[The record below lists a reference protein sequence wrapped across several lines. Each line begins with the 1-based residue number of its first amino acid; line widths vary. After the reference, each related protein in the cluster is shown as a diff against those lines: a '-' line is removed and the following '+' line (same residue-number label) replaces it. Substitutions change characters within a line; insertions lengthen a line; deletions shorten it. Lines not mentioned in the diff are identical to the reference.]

1 MSFNISVT
9 ADSTYPPRVGEYA
22 IKYDGVSYET
32 GQSFSVGD
40 GYVEVTVYSEGA
52 SSGEYADMPAYVYL
66 NSVQVHNGG
75 KGFSTYKYYPNND
88 ATIKLTRVSGDQ
100 SGDATRAFITESQVW
115 KEPQSGGGN
124 QSCMVNGT
132 ALKLKPG
139 KTLVSGTAFQI
150 KKGKTLVNGSAYE
163 IGLSGGGFKFTVNP
177 ISKIVLLQITV
188 KDSNGA
194 TKHEYA
200 MGAAQTVTAPL
211 WGDILPT
218 DTITLQ
224 YKATSGDSD
233 TSAISLN
240 GQQKVS
246 GSNKGLSSGV
256 SYTLENLTGDI
267 QLSGAVSG
275 STYTLAVTMGG

>member
-9 ADSTYPPRVGEYA
+9 SEYVYGSNWYG
-22 IKYDGVSYET
+22 IKYNGVSYQI
-32 GQSFSVGD
+32 GQSVSFDG
-40 GYVEVTVYSEGA
+40 GYVEISLYAEGA
-52 SSGEYADMPAYVYL
+52 SSGDYADQASKVYL
-66 NSVQVHNGG
+66 NSVLVHSGG

-88 ATIKLTRVSGDQ
+88 ATIKLNHVSGDQ
-100 SGDATRAFITESQVW
+100 SGDAMYALITESQVW
-115 KEPQSGGGN
+115 NEPQSGGGN
-124 QSCMVNGT
+124 QGCMVNGT

-177 ISKIVLLQITV
+177 ISKIVLLRITV
-188 KDSNGA
+188 KDSTGA

-224 YKATSGDSD
+224 YKSSSSDSD

-267 QLSGAVSG
+267 QLSGAASG

>member
-9 ADSTYPPRVGEYA
+9 SEYSYGSNWYG
-22 IKYDGVSYET
+22 IKYNGVSYQI
-32 GQSFSVGD
+32 GQSFSFDG
-40 GYVEVTVYSEGA
+40 GYVEISLYAEGA
-52 SSGEYADMPAYVYL
+52 SSGDYADQDSNVYL
-66 NSVQVHNGG
+66 NSVQVHSGG

-88 ATIKLTRVSGDQ
+88 ATIKLNRVSGEQ
-100 SGDATRAFITESQVW
+100 SGDAMYAIITESQVW
-115 KEPQSGGGN
+115 NEPQGGEGKQN
-124 QSCMVNGT
+124 CMVNGT

-163 IGLSGGGFKFTVNP
+163 IGLSSGGFKFTVNP
-177 ISKIVLLQITV
+177 ISKIVLLRITV
-188 KDSNGA
+188 KDSTGA

-256 SYTLENLTGDI
+256 TYTLENLTGDI
-267 QLSGAVSG
+267 QLSGAASG

>member
-9 ADSTYPPRVGEYA
+9 SEYSYGSNWYG
-22 IKYDGVSYET
+22 IKYNGVSYQI
-32 GQSFSVGD
+32 GQSFSFDG
-40 GYVEVTVYSEGA
+40 GYVEVTVYSEGS
-52 SSGEYADMPAYVYL
+52 SSGEYADQPSKVYL
-66 NSVQVHNGG
+66 NSVKVHEGG

-88 ATIKLTRVSGDQ
+88 ATIKLTRVSGDE
-100 SGDATRAFITESQVW
+100 SGDAMLAMITESQVW
-115 KEPQSGGGN
+115 NEPQGGEGKQN
-124 QSCMVNGT
+124 CMVNGT

-163 IGLSGGGFKFTVNP
+163 IGLSSGGFRFTVNP
-177 ISKIVLLQITV
+177 ISKIVLLRITV
-188 KDSNGA
+188 KDSTGA

-256 SYTLENLTGDI
+256 TYTLENLTGDI
-267 QLSGAVSG
+267 QLSGAASD

>member
-9 ADSTYPPRVGEYA
+9 ADSTSQPWASEYV
-22 IKYDGVSYET
+22 IKYDGVSYKI

-40 GYVEVTVYSEGA
+40 GYVEVTVYSEGS
-52 SSGEYADMPAYVYL
+52 SSGEYADQSADVYL
-66 NSVQVHNGG
+66 NSVRVLSGG

-88 ATIKLTRVSGDQ
+88 ATIELIKIYGGQ
-100 SGDATRAFITESQVW
+100 SGDASRAFITESQVW
-115 KEPQSGGGN
+115 NEPQGGEGKQN
-124 QSCMVNGT
+124 CMVNGT

-163 IGLSGGGFKFTVNP
+163 IGLSSGGFKFTVNP
-177 ISKIVLLQITV
+177 ISKIVLLRITV
-188 KDSNGA
+188 KDSTGA

-233 TSAISLN
+233 HSAISLN

-246 GSNKGLSSGV
+246 GSNKGFSSGV
-256 SYTLENLTGDI
+256 TYTLENLTGDI
-267 QLSGAVSG
+267 QLSGAASG